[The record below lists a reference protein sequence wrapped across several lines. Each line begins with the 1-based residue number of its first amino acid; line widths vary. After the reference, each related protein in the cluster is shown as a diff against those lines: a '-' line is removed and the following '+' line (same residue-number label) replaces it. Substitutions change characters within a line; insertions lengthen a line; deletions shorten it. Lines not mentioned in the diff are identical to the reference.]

1 MADMWPRFL
10 YEDHTYDP
18 NEPTKGLFKGPMLV
32 RVSIPVPTEVCQAD
46 WTHDRHLRPFLHPQ
60 ALPTKKTSVPTL
72 LFLING
78 AAAKGVPERMWPA

>member
-32 RVSIPVPTEVCQAD
+32 RVSILVPTEVPKAD

-60 ALPTKKTSVPTL
+60 ALPMKKTSLLTL
-72 LFLING
+72 LFLINS
-78 AAAKGVPERMWPA
+78 AAVKGVPERMWPA